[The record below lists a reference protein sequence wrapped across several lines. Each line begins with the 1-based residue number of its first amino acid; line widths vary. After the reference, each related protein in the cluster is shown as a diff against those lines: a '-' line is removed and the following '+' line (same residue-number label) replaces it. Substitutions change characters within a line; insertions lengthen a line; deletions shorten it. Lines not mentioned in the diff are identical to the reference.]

1 LPRQDGQFTPGRSGN
16 PAGRPKG
23 ARNHTTRAVEA
34 LLEGEAEALTRKAIE
49 LALDRDGPALRL
61 CLDRLIPVRRDRPIT
76 FMLPPI
82 EKPADLT
89 RATHALMQGVAA
101 GEITPSEA
109 AELSK
114 LVDAH
119 VNAIKSADLAERL
132 ARIEEGGL

>member
-1 LPRQDGQFTPGRSGN
+1 MSTENPGFQPGQSGN

-23 ARNHTTRAVEA
+23 SRNKTTVA
-34 LLEGEAEALTRKAIE
+34 LEKILDGDAEAILSKAVTM
-49 LALDRDGPALRL
+49 AKDGDPVAMRL
-61 CLDRLIPVRRDRPIT
+61 CLDRIIPVRRDRPIT
-76 FMLPPI
+76 FTLPPI

-119 VNAIKSADLAERL
+119 VNAIKTADLAERL